1 MLQNNNR
8 RGIMSYTNK
17 QEDNMKKTIT
27 KKVKEELKKIID
39 QEGYWSEQV
48 KDYIA
53 GFDYPARTKLHSMAQ
68 VYNKYQYG
76 L

>member
-48 KDYIA
+48 RDYIA
-53 GFDYPARTKLHSMAQ
+53 GFDYPARTKLHSM
-68 VYNKYQYG
+68 YSKYQYG